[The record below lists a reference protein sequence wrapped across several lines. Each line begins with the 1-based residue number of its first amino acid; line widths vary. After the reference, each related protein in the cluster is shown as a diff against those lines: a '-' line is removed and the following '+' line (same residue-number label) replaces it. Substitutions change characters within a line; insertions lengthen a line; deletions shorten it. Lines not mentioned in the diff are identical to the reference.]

1 MNMKTALIALLT
13 AWLGCVSLQAAQ
25 PVETVARVKGLL
37 VDSLTQSGEP
47 YATLRV
53 VQNEA
58 EAPVA
63 MGVTDMDGRFSIAL
77 PRYGTYVLHVTSV
90 GREPLA
96 REFNVSS
103 ARPEADLGTM
113 YSRESSEMLEGVEV
127 VAQKPLVKMDIDE
140 ISYSV
145 ADDPDAN
152 TNTTLE
158 MLRKV
163 PMVTVD
169 GEDNIKVN
177 GSSSFQVYVNGKPSA
192 MMSAN
197 PSQTLKALP
206 ASSIK
211 SIEVQTNPGAKY
223 DAEGVG
229 GILNITMDDSSG
241 LEGYNLSLNASAG
254 NLTQGGGAYA
264 MVQSGKLTLSANVNA
279 THVRIPEMDI
289 ENLRDEAQTGNRL
302 DYAQNIK
309 GNTQLLFGN
318 FDASYEIDTLNSLS
332 VSVGLFHMPQQTDG
346 LGTTLLSNNGQTL
359 FGYDTRLKNRNKSL
373 SVNGSVDYRHTFRN
387 NPRHNLLLAYR
398 IGTQPK
404 ENKATSLFTIGGSSE
419 EAQAAG
425 LVDRYSTDRNNM
437 LEHTFQA
444 DYTLPLG
451 TRHEVEMGAKYVLR
465 RSSSESE
472 EVDYRHNSDIAAA
485 YGSYNLRAG
494 KWGMKA
500 GVRYEHT
507 HQNVSFLRGNGTD
520 FSLNYNNVVPALSL
534 NYNFGNGHQLGAGY
548 NLRISRP
555 GIGYLNPYVDDQDPT
570 HVTYGNPTLEPEK
583 AHNLNLNYS
592 LFTTRFMLNASLR
605 HSFLNNAMEE
615 FTRYD
620 DNVLYTT
627 YGNIGKRRTTE
638 LSLFLNWSILPQT
651 RLTVNSTTS
660 YIDLRSPSL
669 GYRNHGWQQS
679 VMASV
684 QHTLPCK
691 IKLSGNY
698 FGSTS
703 GITLQGRS
711 GGFNVHTLGISRAFL
726 KDDRLNISLN
736 AINPFSRSMKITSE
750 TAGAD
755 FTNRM
760 RTSVKSRA
768 FMVGFTL
775 RLGNLKPS
783 QKKVAASSTDI
794 RDREDS
800 SLPLN
805 SIMMTGGEGGN

>member
-1 MNMKTALIALLT
+1 MKTTWIILL
-13 AWLGCVSLQAAQ
+13 AACLGCTALHAAQ
-25 PVETVARVKGLL
+25 PAETIARVKGLL

-47 YATLRV
+47 YATLRIT
-53 VQNEA
+53 QENE
-58 EAPVA
+58 ESPVA
-63 MGVTDMDGRFSIAL
+63 MGVTDMEGRFDIAL
-77 PRYGTYVLHVTSV
+77 PRYGSFTLHVTSV

-96 REFNVSS
+96 LAFDVNS
-103 ARPEADLGTM
+103 AHPEADLGTL

-127 VAQKPLVKMDIDE
+127 VAQKHLVKMDIDE

-177 GSSSFQVYVNGKPSA
+177 GSSSFQVYINGKPSA

-229 GILNITMDDSSG
+229 GILNIVMEDSSG

-254 NLTQGGGAYA
+254 NLTQGGGAYV
-264 MVQSGKLTLSANVNA
+264 MVQTGKLTLSANVNA
-279 THVRIPEMDI
+279 THIHIPEMDI
-289 ENLRDEAQTGNRL
+289 ENVRDEVQTGNRL
-302 DYAQNIK
+302 DYAQSIK
-309 GNTQLLFGN
+309 GNSQMLFGN

-332 VSVGLFHMPQQTDG
+332 VSVGLFHMPQRSDG
-346 LGTTLLSNNGQTL
+346 LGSTLLSNGGQTL
-359 FGYDTRLKNRNKSL
+359 FGYDTYLKNRNKSL
-373 SVNGSVDYRHTFRN
+373 SVNGSVDYRHTFPG
-387 NPRHNLLLAYR
+387 NPNHNLLLAYR
-398 IGTQPK
+398 IGTQPQ
-404 ENKATSLFTIGGSSE
+404 ENKATSLFTIDGSSE
-419 EAQAAG
+419 AAQAAG
-425 LVDRYSTDRNNM
+425 LADRYSTDRNNM

-451 TRHEVEMGAKYVLR
+451 TKHEVEMGAKYVMR
-465 RSSSESE
+465 RSSSENE
-472 EVDYRHNSDIAAA
+472 DLDYRHNSDIAAA

-494 KWGMKA
+494 KWGLKA

-507 HQNVSFLRGNGTD
+507 HQDVSFLRGNGTD

-570 HVTYGNPTLEPEK
+570 HVTYGNPALEPEK

-615 FTRYD
+615 FTRYE

-638 LSLFLNWSILPQT
+638 LNLFLNWSILPET
-651 RLTVNSTTS
+651 RLTLNSTTS
-660 YIDLRSPSL
+660 YVDLQSPSL
-669 GYRNHGWQQS
+669 GYSNHGWQQS
-679 VMASV
+679 VMASL
-684 QHTLPCK
+684 QHTFPCK
-691 IKLSGNY
+691 IKISGNY

-703 GITLQGRS
+703 GITLQGKS

-736 AINPFSRSMKITSE
+736 AINPFSRNIKMTSK
-750 TAGAD
+750 TTGTD

-760 RTSVKSRA
+760 RTSVQSRA

-775 RLGNLKPS
+775 RLGNLKPK
-783 QKKVAASSTDI
+783 QKTAVASSTDI
-794 RDREDS
+794 RDRES
-800 SLPLN
+800 SSIPLN
-805 SIMMTGGEGGN
+805 SIMMNNGN